1 MRKRENCNVR
11 GMSIRTKLMITML
24 LILGFTLCAFWM
36 LNYALL
42 PGYYQHK
49 KVSMLVDS
57 YNSVNTITQK
67 DQPQLSKNGQLSDKS
82 VREIDIMSA
91 NHSYSIYLFELTNF
105 LGNIMYSFDYPS
117 SDTISE
123 RQSKTVE
130 EKTREYVLGL
140 ERGGSVGER
149 GDSKKKITESENYS
163 VYKIMDD
170 RIRSEYIEL
179 FGQLKSGQFVYMRTN
194 YQSMTE
200 SVAIFNHFLGY
211 VAVGAVVV
219 SMLLMIVVSNS
230 FAKPILK
237 IADIANQMANLDFD
251 VRYPVHTKDEI
262 GLLGHSINALSDKLE
277 NTILELKSANN
288 ELQKDIQNKIQ
299 IDEMRKEFLSNV
311 SHELKTPIALIQG
324 YAEGLQDNINDDQES
339 REFYCEVIIDEANK
353 MNKMVKKLLTL
364 NQIEFGS
371 DQVHFERFDIVQVLR
386 SSVNSAT
393 LLAEQKDAEI
403 LFYETDPVYV
413 WADEYMI
420 EEVITNYISNAV
432 NHVDGER
439 VIRVTM
445 ERRGDVERISVFNT
459 GKTIPEEDLDK
470 IWIKFYKVDKA
481 RTRAYGGN
489 GIGLSIV
496 KAIMDS
502 MNQKCGVIN
511 HENGVEFWFEL
522 DCKTID

>member
-170 RIRSEYIEL
+170 RIGSEYIEL

-211 VAVGAVVV
+211 VAVGAIVV

-311 SHELKTPIALIQG
+311 SHELKTPLMSISG
-324 YAEGLQDNINDDQES
+324 YAELIENGMVQQADIPEFAS
-339 REFYCEVIIDEANK
+339 RIHQEANRLTALVQDIIQLSK
-353 MNKMVKKLLTL
+353 LEEGTSQMQEETVDLYELTEDIGDTLLHSAQKKDITMKIEGITQEITGVRQILYEMLYNLMDNGIKYNVENGYVHVKLDADHKYFFVTVTDSG
-364 NQIEFGS
+364 IGIPEES
-371 DQVHFERFDIVQVLR
+371 IDKIFERFYR
-386 SSVNSAT
+386 
-393 LLAEQKDAEI
+393 
-403 LFYETDPVYV
+403 
-413 WADEYMI
+413 
-420 EEVITNYISNAV
+420 
-432 NHVDGER
+432 
-439 VIRVTM
+439 
-445 ERRGDVERISVFNT
+445 
-459 GKTIPEEDLDK
+459 
-470 IWIKFYKVDKA
+470 VDKSHSREIGGTGLGLA
-481 RTRAYGGN
+481 ITRSA
-489 GIGLSIV
+489 IV
-496 KAIMDS
+496 MHRGAIKVKS
-502 MNQKCGVIN
+502 EEHKGTTFSVRIP
-511 HENGVEFWFEL
+511 L
-522 DCKTID
+522 TYIA